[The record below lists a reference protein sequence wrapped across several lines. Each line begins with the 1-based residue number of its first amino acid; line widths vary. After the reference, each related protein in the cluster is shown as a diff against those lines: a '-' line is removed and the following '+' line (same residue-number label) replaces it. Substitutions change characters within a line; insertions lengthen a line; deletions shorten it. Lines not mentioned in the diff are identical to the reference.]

1 MRQLKVDLGELAFA
15 FESNFHELSNYFDFE
30 TGEIVVVTEDAR
42 GQLEAICEAMNGEGE
57 EASSTLADLVAES
70 GLHDWQQQAVLQ
82 ADAVERGYGDRFIV
96 VPQMDSH
103 EAYGDMED
111 FIVTVRNPHIRELL
125 DVAIMG
131 RGAFRRF
138 KDVLYNYPYEEK
150 RWFAFKEAQMAER
163 VRGGS
168 KRMTSSPWMSE
179 AQQMTDEKP
188 ITLKDRESQW

>member
-15 FESNFHELSNYFDFE
+15 FESSFHELSNYFDLE
-30 TGEIVVVTEDAR
+30 TGEIVVVTDDAR
-42 GQLEAICEAMNGEGE
+42 GQLEAIYEAMNGEGG
-57 EASSTLADLVAES
+57 EASPALADLVAES

-82 ADAVERGYGDRFIV
+82 ADAVERGYGDRFIA

-111 FIVTVRNPHIRELL
+111 FIATIRNPHIRELL

-138 KDVLYNYPYEEK
+138 KDVLYNYPHEEK
-150 RWFAFKEAQMAER
+150 RWFAFKEARMVER
-163 VRGGS
+163 VREWLEAHDIEPVDVGG
-168 KRMTSSPWMSE
+168 T
-179 AQQMTDEKP
+179 TD
-188 ITLKDRESQW
+188 DG